1 MIAAVQSDLTMQ
13 LVAVLSAAGLVLVSR
28 HLPRWW
34 ADRSAGERRPA
45 RRARVVVTSL
55 AVVGGGALV
64 VGMAVG
70 PAPNGDTLDG
80 RAGVDDDAGQSPGWL
95 DVDGP
100 VPARPDPA
108 RPQAFSSGS

>member
-1 MIAAVQSDLTMQ
+1 MIATVQSDVTMQ
-13 LVAVLSAAGLVLVSR
+13 FVAVLSAVGLVLASR

-34 ADRSAGERRPA
+34 ADRAAGERRPA

-64 VGMAVG
+64 VVMAAGPSPASDDPRAQADDVG
-70 PAPNGDTLDG
+70 D
-80 RAGVDDDAGQSPGWL
+80 RPGWL

-100 VPARPDPA
+100 VPARPDPV
-108 RPQAFSSGS
+108 RPQASTSGS